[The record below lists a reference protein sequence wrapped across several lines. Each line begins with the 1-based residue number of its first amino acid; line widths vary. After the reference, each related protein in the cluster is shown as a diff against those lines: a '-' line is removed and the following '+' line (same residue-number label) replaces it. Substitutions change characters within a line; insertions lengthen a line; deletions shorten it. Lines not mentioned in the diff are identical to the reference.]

1 MKASLQLFNKGFI
14 AEYFRQNV
22 FFILIVLLL
31 AFGFLSGA
39 EHRQLV
45 ISAGKSKMFLFY
57 IFGVWVVYFLFNI
70 LFAFRTLAKKEF
82 YIFYNTNQLPN
93 IKPII
98 IWTYAYF
105 MCSPLSIYYGIHMI
119 FRGLH
124 EGFVF
129 MPFAVLIFHLV
140 FTVLGGFIL
149 YFRTLIAQ
157 ESSFKFNFQLSIFG
171 FFRKP
176 FPFFYI
182 AELIKNRPI
191 MYILVK
197 FFTFLII
204 SFFIYLYPTD
214 EYDYRLFSIALV
226 IVVFSNYPLMQEWL
240 IYENQKSNFVKALP
254 ISALKHIIYMLV
266 TIIILVV
273 PEIILF
279 GLKSTQFTDLAYI
292 FSWAISLIFILL
304 GLKSIFYLPLKIE
317 KLQQNL
323 FWVFIILLILIMYK
337 VPLIVL
343 AMPISILSAW
353 SIYRF
358 YGNWEP
364 GKELFFRE

>member
-1 MKASLQLFNKGFI
+1 MKASFQIFNKGFV

-22 FFILIVLLL
+22 FFILVVLLV

-39 EHRQLV
+39 EHKQLV
-45 ISAGKSKMFLFY
+45 ILAGKSKIFLFY

-82 YIFYNTNQLPN
+82 YIFYNTNQLLG
-93 IKPII
+93 IKPFVV
-98 IWTYAYF
+98 WTYAYF
-105 MCSPLSIYYGIHMI
+105 MCSPLSIYYGVYMV
-119 FRGLH
+119 FLGLK
-124 EGFVF
+124 EGYVF
-129 MPFAVLIFHLV
+129 MPIAVILFHFV
-140 FTVLGGFIL
+140 FTILGGLVL
-149 YFRTLIAQ
+149 YFRALKAQ

-171 FFRKP
+171 FFKKP
-176 FPFFYI
+176 FSFFYI

-197 FFTFLII
+197 VFTFLII

-214 EYDYRLFSIALV
+214 EYDPRLFSIALV
-226 IVVFSNYPLMQEWL
+226 MIVFANYPLMQEWL

-254 ISALKHIIYMLV
+254 ISAFRHIVYMLG
-266 TIIILVV
+266 TIIILVI

-279 GLKSTQFTDLAYI
+279 GLKSTPFVDLA
-292 FSWAISLIFILL
+292 SWAISLIFILL
-304 GLKSIFYLPLKIE
+304 GLKSIFYLPVKSE
-317 KLQQNL
+317 YMQQNL

-343 AMPISILSAW
+343 AMPICIFSAL

-364 GKELFFRE
+364 GKDLFFRE

>member
-1 MKASLQLFNKGFI
+1 
-14 AEYFRQNV
+14 
-22 FFILIVLLL
+22 
-31 AFGFLSGA
+31 
-39 EHRQLV
+39 
-45 ISAGKSKMFLFY
+45 
-57 IFGVWVVYFLFNI
+57 VYFLFNI
-70 LFAFRTLAKKEF
+70 LFAYRTLAKKEF
-82 YIFYNTNQLPN
+82 YIFYNTNQLPG

-129 MPFAVLIFHLV
+129 MPIAVLIFHLV

-149 YFRTLIAQ
+149 YFRTLKAQ
-157 ESSFKFNFQLSIFG
+157 ESSFNFNFQLSIFG

-176 FPFFYI
+176 FPFFYL

-197 FFTFLII
+197 VFTFLII

-214 EYDYRLFSIALV
+214 EYDHRLFSIALV
-226 IVVFSNYPLMQEWL
+226 MVVFSNYPLMQEWL
-240 IYENQKSNFVKALP
+240 IFENQKLNFVKALP
-254 ISALKHIIYMLV
+254 ISAIKHIFYMLC
-266 TIIILVV
+266 TIMILVL

-279 GLKSTQFTDLAYI
+279 GIKSTPFVDLAYV

-304 GLKSIFYLPLKIE
+304 GLKSIFYLPVKTE
-317 KLQQNL
+317 FMQQNL
-323 FWVFIILLILIMYK
+323 FWVFVVLLILIMYK
-337 VPLIVL
+337 IPILLL
-343 AMPISILSAW
+343 AFPICVFSAW

-358 YGNWEP
+358 YGDWEP
-364 GKELFFRE
+364 GRDLFFRK